1 MKVHHG
7 GKNGDLIYA
16 LPVVKALAR
25 RHGPVTLITSVLCYQ
40 IVPLL
45 WEQPYIK
52 DVEMIYGEAK
62 ISKGVVEPWAVLAP
76 EEGINLSLQPAMY
89 RPDAPVSWTMC
100 YAEIAGVKELT
111 PSDKIALPT
120 LWNHRQWYY
129 EHEVKY
135 DGKKPWR
142 PPDAVILAPESET
155 LKCLALK
162 YWRNVAEG
170 FGSYPVIVIGQSNE
184 EIKWPDNVTDLRGM
198 TTVSSAARFLAEAR
212 LFIGAMSLPFNLA
225 RHAGTP
231 SFVLQDQYLER
242 CIPVDTPYRCY
253 TSANLDKMISDGLA
267 IIKMG
272 LTTLWNKAD
281 LSAVAEAE
289 RKKSA

>member
-1 MKVHHG
+1 MDRSLHIHHG

-25 RHGPVTLITSVLCYQ
+25 KHGPITLVTSVLCYQ
-40 IVPLL
+40 LVPLL

-52 DVEMIYGEAK
+52 DVEMLYGEAR
-62 ISKGVVEPWAVLAP
+62 ITKGVVEPWAVLSP

-100 YAEIAGVKELT
+100 YAEIAGIKELT
-111 PSDKIALPT
+111 LSDKIALPT

-135 DGKKPWR
+135 DGKEPWR
-142 PPDAVILAPESET
+142 PPETVVLAPESET
-155 LKCLALK
+155 LKCIALK
-162 YWRNVAEG
+162 YWRDVAEG
-170 FGSYPVIVIGQSNE
+170 FQGYSVMVIGQNTE
-184 EIKWPDNVTDLRGM
+184 GVKWPKNVTDLRGM
-198 TTVSSAARFLAEAR
+198 TTVSSAARLMCEAR

-231 SFVLQDQYLER
+231 SFVFQEQYLER
-242 CIPVDTPYRCY
+242 CIPVDTPYRY
-253 TSANLDKMISDGLA
+253 YSLANLSKMIADGIV
-267 IIKMG
+267 IIKTG
-272 LTTLWNKAD
+272 LTTLWNQSD
-281 LSAVAEAE
+281 LKLVAEA
-289 RKKSA
+289 A